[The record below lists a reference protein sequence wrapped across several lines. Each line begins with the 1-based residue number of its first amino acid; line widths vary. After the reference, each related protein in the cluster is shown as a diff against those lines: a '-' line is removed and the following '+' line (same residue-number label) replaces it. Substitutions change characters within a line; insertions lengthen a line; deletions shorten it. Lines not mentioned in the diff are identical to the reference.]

1 MPAFAAL
8 AFSVLCNSSG
18 TFRTWIIFDMRKRVT
33 HAMRMYRVLHSQT
46 ATIRV
51 GRKLSL
57 EDDLGS
63 PFCPK
68 AIEEKVPRR
77 AGIFPHNAGGQGESA
92 GHPDLLLRRRRTRR
106 LRSRGPQRCRGN
118 GRGCLLGGPPARRIG
133 GLRPGHLPD
142 GRRGHADRRRED
154 RGNGRRR
161 HGPRGDAWRL
171 PGRSRRLRDHPD
183 HLRHRRARGDRR
195 TTRKVAQEHG
205 AVLRG
210 VSDAGRPTGTPDG
223 VGVEERSG
231 LQKGGLVERLLAG
244 DRRALARV
252 ISKIE
257 REDEET
263 AEIIAE
269 VYKETGDALTV
280 GFTGPPG
287 VGKSSI
293 IAKLIELY
301 REEDRRVGVVSVDPS
316 SPFSKGAILGDRVR
330 LSDHFLD
337 SGVFI
342 RSMGSRGHLGGL
354 AGGSRLAAIAMEA
367 GGYDVIFYE
376 TVGVGQGEVEVAS
389 AADTVVLCL
398 QPGAGDAVQALKA
411 GVMEIADVFCIN
423 KADNPQ
429 A

>member
-1 MPAFAAL
+1 M
-8 AFSVLCNSSG
+8 NN
-18 TFRTWIIFDMRKRVT
+18 
-33 HAMRMYRVLHSQT
+33 
-46 ATIRV
+46 
-51 GRKLSL
+51 
-57 EDDLGS
+57 ED
-63 PFCPK
+63 
-68 AIEEKVPRR
+68 
-77 AGIFPHNAGGQGESA
+77 
-92 GHPDLLLRRRRTRR
+92 
-106 LRSRGPQRCRGN
+106 
-118 GRGCLLGGPPARRIG
+118 
-133 GLRPGHLPD
+133 
-142 GRRGHADRRRED
+142 
-154 RGNGRRR
+154 
-161 HGPRGDAWRL
+161 
-171 PGRSRRLRDHPD
+171 
-183 HLRHRRARGDRR
+183 
-195 TTRKVAQEHG
+195 
-205 AVLRG
+205 
-210 VSDAGRPTGTPDG
+210 
-223 VGVEERSG
+223 
-231 LQKGGLVERLLAG
+231 LVERLLAG

-263 AEIIAE
+263 AEIIAQ

-301 REEDRRVGVVSVDPS
+301 REEDRRIGVVSVDPS
-316 SPFSKGAILGDRVR
+316 SPFSRGAILGDRIR

-337 SGVFI
+337 PGVFI

-367 GGYDVIFYE
+367 CGYDVILYE

-423 KADNPQ
+423 KSDNPQ
-429 A
+429 AKNTASEVRSILEIGHELDPDPWFPPIVMTRGDTGEGVEELKDTIQKHRNFLERDGRLARRRRAALRDFVVAWATNRLEKEMNERLNREDTELIEKVYEKDLDPISASEIIFKEV

>member
-1 MPAFAAL
+1 M
-8 AFSVLCNSSG
+8 NN
-18 TFRTWIIFDMRKRVT
+18 
-33 HAMRMYRVLHSQT
+33 
-46 ATIRV
+46 
-51 GRKLSL
+51 
-57 EDDLGS
+57 DD
-63 PFCPK
+63 
-68 AIEEKVPRR
+68 
-77 AGIFPHNAGGQGESA
+77 
-92 GHPDLLLRRRRTRR
+92 
-106 LRSRGPQRCRGN
+106 
-118 GRGCLLGGPPARRIG
+118 
-133 GLRPGHLPD
+133 
-142 GRRGHADRRRED
+142 
-154 RGNGRRR
+154 
-161 HGPRGDAWRL
+161 
-171 PGRSRRLRDHPD
+171 
-183 HLRHRRARGDRR
+183 
-195 TTRKVAQEHG
+195 
-205 AVLRG
+205 
-210 VSDAGRPTGTPDG
+210 
-223 VGVEERSG
+223 
-231 LQKGGLVERLLAG
+231 LVERLLGG
-244 DRRALARV
+244 DRRALARI

-257 REDEET
+257 RGDEET
-263 AEIIAE
+263 AGIIAE
-269 VYKETGDALTV
+269 VFKETGDALTV

-316 SPFSKGAILGDRVR
+316 SPFSKGAILGDRIR

-337 SGVFI
+337 PGVFI

-429 A
+429 AKNAASEVRSILEIGHELDPDPWFPPIVMTRGDTGEGVEELKDTIQKHRDFLEEDGRLGRRRRAALRDFVVAWATNRLEKEVNERLKREDTELIEKVYERELDPISASEIIFKEV